1 MAVTLKSV
9 PAKWPAPGAGA
20 TPDED
25 GHYSDEHFGDHPF
38 QSTEAVA
45 TAATAAAGLG
55 SIRASRTNTNTLR
68 SMSTLP
74 EGFRM
79 AGLAPPD
86 LPGKDVEL
94 KDFTSTLVSQV
105 GATAPGVIWN
115 GMKQMANP
123 TQGPQISILVIQ
135 GPLITLCCTP
145 PSERGPAHHPLLHAP
160 HQS

>member
-1 MAVTLKSV
+1 MEMEARMAVTLKSV
-9 PAKWPAPGAGA
+9 PAKWPAPGAGSA
-20 TPDED
+20 PPDED
-25 GHYSDEHFGDHPF
+25 GHYSDEHFGDNPF

-105 GATAPGVIWN
+105 GA
-115 GMKQMANP
+115 
-123 TQGPQISILVIQ
+123 S
-135 GPLITLCCTP
+135 
-145 PSERGPAHHPLLHAP
+145 SRGDM
-160 HQS
+160 